1 MISSP
6 RSLGWGELGEKVTRM
21 EKFLAGVFVIA
32 FLAAGA
38 VGMKPVLTAHIDNAA
53 ANRAA
58 AEAARIQADAARLRA
73 DAARIDAQGDFL
85 NNVTLSAIAIGA
97 VCMNSLV
104 LIAVVAMLFVL
115 ITGRDSYTLTGTKKR
130 ELIAE
135 YERWL
140 KS

>member
-1 MISSP
+1 
-6 RSLGWGELGEKVTRM
+6 M
-21 EKFLAGVFVIA
+21 EKFLIGVFMVA
-32 FLAAGA
+32 FLAAGV
-38 VGMKPVLTAHIDNAA
+38 VGMEPLFTAHMDNAA
-53 ANRAA
+53 ANRAT

-73 DAARIDAQGDFL
+73 DAAKIDAQGDFI

-115 ITGRDSYTLTGTKKR
+115 ITGRDSYTLSGTNKR